1 MTSATVGAT
10 LVPHRDA
17 IDPKFTWD
25 LSAIFSDWDGW
36 DAAYRELD
44 QRIDAYR
51 QYEGTLGQSGQR
63 LLSALVEQDALGQLA
78 YKVWY
83 YASLQHD
90 QDQRDNT
97 VNARR
102 ERVQILFA
110 KWRQAVVV
118 VQPGIAARA
127 GRHRARL
134 DGRGPGA
141 RRLPVFD

>member
-1 MTSATVGAT
+1 MSSASAGAT
-10 LVPHRDA
+10 LVPSRDA
-17 IDPKFTWD
+17 IDPEFTWD
-25 LSAIFSDWDGW
+25 LSAIFSDREAREAG
-36 DAAYRELD
+36 YRALD

-63 LLSALVEQDALGQLA
+63 LLSALAEQDALGQLA

-102 ERVQILFA
+102 DRV
-110 KWRQAVVV
+110 
-118 VQPGIAARA
+118 
-127 GRHRARL
+127 
-134 DGRGPGA
+134 
-141 RRLPVFD
+141 